1 MFYLAGSN
9 QRDIKQLNRNVVM
22 KLLFTSP
29 LLSRSDL
36 TRLTGLTAMTITNI
50 VSELMDA
57 GLVVEYKESNP
68 KEPSGVGRRPV
79 LLELAP
85 KSPVLGGVYL
95 SRHVACQA
103 REDSSVW
110 ESYRSVLWILS
121 RGSF

>member
-9 QRDIKQLNRNVVM
+9 QKDIKQLNRNVVM

-29 LLSRSDL
+29 RLSRSDL

-68 KEPSGVGRRPV
+68 KETSGVGRRPV

-85 KSPVLGGVYL
+85 KSAVSP
-95 SRHVACQA
+95 
-103 REDSSVW
+103 
-110 ESYRSVLWILS
+110 
-121 RGSF
+121 